1 MKKVFKSIS
10 ESLFKELKSD
20 EDVILSFSGENSQ
33 FIRFNNASV
42 RQTGLVDDAD
52 IELKFISNNRI
63 CGGGFT
69 ISGNMEIDLARGKH
83 EIERMRNEANELWN
97 SVICCLLI
105 NSIIIFLMLATDKV
119 LSSNSRS
126 LNAWSSRFINIIVGN
141 ISRYQWLVSVPIWY
155 AENLKQV
162 KDAM

>member
-10 ESLFKELKSD
+10 ESLFTELKSG

-83 EIERMRNEANELWN
+83 EIEIMRNETN
-97 SVICCLLI
+97 
-105 NSIIIFLMLATDKV
+105 
-119 LSSNSRS
+119 
-126 LNAWSSRFINIIVGN
+126 
-141 ISRYQWLVSVPIWY
+141 
-155 AENLKQV
+155 
-162 KDAM
+162 